1 MEIQYSNYVISQLGG
16 EWTERIPPPN
26 AVVINSWISLTF
38 GISRLLCSKR
48 LTQKRNLFSFSMV
61 IAMTRRF
68 LVKKIVCVNKDQI
81 NYKSLTWLQHKIPY
95 NSFYHLRIF
104 FTLLLLDQFLMWKK
118 ARLNRQ
124 AIKNRPN
131 LNIPIISLSSTS
143 SDKFI

>member
-16 EWTERIPPPN
+16 EWTERIPPPY

-104 FTLLLLDQFLMWKK
+104 HPFIIGPILDVKKGHQESAQFEHTNHILE
-118 ARLNRQ
+118 LD
-124 AIKNRPN
+124 I
-131 LNIPIISLSSTS
+131 
-143 SDKFI
+143 FG